1 MEEQLIIEIWDLFKE
16 YIPAKN
22 MDIAANHFVDFL
34 VDKDVSTDTLE
45 SLQGLDNSLD
55 DAIKALLREEAGYD
69 DEGEDEEYLE
79 DEDY

>member
-1 MEEQLIIEIWDLFKE
+1 MDEQLIIEIWDLFKE

-34 VDKDVSTDTLE
+34 SDHDVDADVLSG
-45 SLQGLDNSLD
+45 LQGMDNHLD
-55 DAIKALLREEAGYD
+55 DAIKAFLKEEEGFD
-69 DEGEDEEYLE
+69 DSDEDEEYYE

>member
-34 VDKDVSTDTLE
+34 SDHDVDSGTL
-45 SLQGLDNSLD
+45 SGLQGMDTHLD
-55 DAIKALLREEAGYD
+55 DAIKVFLKEEDGFD
-69 DEGEDEEYLE
+69 DEIDEDDLYE